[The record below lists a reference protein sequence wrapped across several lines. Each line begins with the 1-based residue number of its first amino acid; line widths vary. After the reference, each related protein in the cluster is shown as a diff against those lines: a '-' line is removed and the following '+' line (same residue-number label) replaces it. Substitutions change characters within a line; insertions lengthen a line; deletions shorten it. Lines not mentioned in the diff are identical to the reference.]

1 MKVACLVSGGKDS
14 IYACYVAMQY
24 GWEVTHL
31 ITIHPQHLSW
41 MYHKENISLVPLIAE
56 SMGIP
61 LLVKE
66 SGAEKEKELDDAKE
80 LIAQAQVEGIVSGA
94 VASEYQRTRIEKICH
109 ELGVKSFTPLW
120 HKRQET
126 ILFDML
132 DAHFEVIIT
141 AVAASGLDGQWLGR
155 TIDEGCIEELL
166 NLKDRYHINVAGEG
180 GEYETIVIDCPLYRK
195 RIAVE
200 RAHTTWD
207 GNRGSY
213 EIEEAALVEK

>member
-31 ITIHPQHLSW
+31 ITIQPGHLSW
-41 MYHKENISLVPLIAE
+41 MYHKENTSLVPLIAE
-56 SMGIP
+56 SMDIP

-66 SGAEKEKELDDAKE
+66 SEAEKEKELDDAKE
-80 LIAQAQVEGIVSGA
+80 LIECAQVEGIVSGA
-94 VASEYQRTRIEKICH
+94 VASEYQRTRMEKICH

-120 HKRQET
+120 HKRQEI
-126 ILFDML
+126 ILSDIL

-141 AVAASGLDGQWLGR
+141 AVAAYGFDERWLGR
-155 TIDEGCIEELL
+155 TMDERCVEELL
-166 NLKDRYHINVAGEG
+166 ELKNRYHINVAGEG
-180 GEYETIVIDCPLYRK
+180 GEYETLVIDCPLYKK

-200 RAHTTWD
+200 GARTTWD

-213 EIEEAALVEK
+213 EIERATLVEK